1 MIVKLRESSFT
12 ALKRS
17 VSAEDV
23 TKIERKL
30 LQTMEMITMKKK
42 KIAIAERDKRER
54 ARGRGDEGGG
64 EEEDCSGFL
73 ASSIITIYIFPGTWW
88 GKIRNV
94 APSVPDNVPL
104 LKTEVQALEELS
116 RFLFMEAHELQNA
129 LERVY
134 WSQTCQV
141 RCCVLFYSVVE

>member
-1 MIVKLRESSFT
+1 
-12 ALKRS
+12 
-17 VSAEDV
+17 
-23 TKIERKL
+23 
-30 LQTMEMITMKKK
+30 MKKK
-42 KIAIAERDKRER
+42 KIAIAGRDKRER

-73 ASSIITIYIFPGTWW
+73 ASSDFTIYIFPGTWW
-88 GKIRNV
+88 GKIRSV